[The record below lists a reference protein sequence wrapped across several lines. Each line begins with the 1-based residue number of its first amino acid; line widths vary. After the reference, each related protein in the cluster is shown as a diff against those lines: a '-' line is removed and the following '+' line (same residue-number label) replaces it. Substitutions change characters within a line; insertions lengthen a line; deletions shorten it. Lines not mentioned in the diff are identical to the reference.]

1 MDTGIQGNFVIT
13 GGNLVLGQDSSA
25 NVDLNANIT
34 INNSGTVKIKGG
46 NGNASRWAYLRDA
59 SLTMSGGTLDFS
71 SSGINIGNYGHTFND
86 IITGGTIK
94 TIGDFKVDYGSFYPA
109 GGTIELYGS
118 GNAILH
124 NYIASSFY
132 NVKINKTI
140 SRENERSQIVTI
152 DQNTSIDYDL
162 TITSGT
168 LALDNATLTIGRNLD
183 VSGTLLMDEAD
194 EIIDLA
200 GNATWEYPAVTA
212 MTGGTMYVGGNWFC
226 DSFYTDAI
234 GAGFNLVFD
243 GSAESTII
251 AEDYHAYLGTL
262 TINKTGSGCKFLQQ
276 SKDFIVKGN
285 ITVNGTSYLKD
296 EYTAITVNGTITIQ
310 QNGSMTVGYQ
320 YTSTARITTNGLN
333 IGGTLTMTGGSVK
346 ILSSYIQQTTG
357 VLTIEEG
364 GSFTLDT
371 PYTGTYH
378 SFAGVTT
385 LNGGNFKITNNGMQ
399 FGASSNFT
407 ANDGVVLLGWG
418 LRALTSGTFQQTS
431 GTFEF
436 IGNRSCDIQLASDNW
451 FNNLTINKTGTPA
464 DVYLST
470 NVTVKKDLNIVAGNL
485 LCFHHLL
492 TVNWDVVITGGVL
505 NAGYSD
511 DEIKVGRNWNNHV
524 GPSAFIE
531 GNGRVTFFSNLDGK
545 IYHNENFNNLKMN
558 KEIVNLSYLSIYT
571 DVTVN
576 VSGTVDLISGTLL
589 LRDGALFEVAGDMN
603 ISGSRVWNYFLE
615 YEMMIHVGGVT
626 SIASSAEVLL
636 NNGSLECD
644 GILNLYGKLDVGNGL
659 FTLHGDFVNLSNS
672 ILNINNGRFIC
683 TAPYASAWQNING
696 HFALTGASG
705 IFEFQDRGIQLTSTF
720 DGQISGGKIRTG
732 RGFLAT
738 TQNIFRPTGGTLEF
752 FGELAATLTC
762 SNGNWINDLSISK
775 TNAAIVLGS
784 G

>member
-1 MDTGIQGNFVIT
+1 
-13 GGNLVLGQDSSA
+13 
-25 NVDLNANIT
+25 
-34 INNSGTVKIKGG
+34 
-46 NGNASRWAYLRDA
+46 
-59 SLTMSGGTLDFS
+59 
-71 SSGINIGNYGHTFND
+71 
-86 IITGGTIK
+86 
-94 TIGDFKVDYGSFYPA
+94 
-109 GGTIELYGS
+109 
-118 GNAILH
+118 
-124 NYIASSFY
+124 
-132 NVKINKTI
+132 
-140 SRENERSQIVTI
+140 
-152 DQNTSIDYDL
+152 
-162 TITSGT
+162 
-168 LALDNATLTIGRNLD
+168 
-183 VSGTLLMDEAD
+183 
-194 EIIDLA
+194 
-200 GNATWEYPAVTA
+200 
-212 MTGGTMYVGGNWFC
+212 
-226 DSFYTDAI
+226 
-234 GAGFNLVFD
+234 
-243 GSAESTII
+243 
-251 AEDYHAYLGTL
+251 
-262 TINKTGSGCKFLQQ
+262 
-276 SKDFIVKGN
+276 
-285 ITVNGTSYLKD
+285 
-296 EYTAITVNGTITIQ
+296 
-310 QNGSMTVGYQ
+310 
-320 YTSTARITTNGLN
+320 
-333 IGGTLTMTGGSVK
+333 
-346 ILSSYIQQTTG
+346 
-357 VLTIEEG
+357 
-364 GSFTLDT
+364 LDT

-399 FGASSNFT
+399 FGSSSNFT

-436 IGNRSCDIQLASDNW
+436 IGNRSCDIQLASNNW

-784 G
+784 GLTVKGDLMIVSGALSSSSYTINLNGMWDNQVGASGFGEGTGTVCFQGTGNRIINGNETFYNLSIDLTPGSSTPYMYSSGAVTMMNNLNIISGVVNLTMNAIWAVLGDITISYGACLNIAGVIQDLY